1 MHLIW
6 QDEFYENYITFFRD
20 AINEA
25 VKYKDNPTDIEDQIL
40 EELDK
45 FSMEEPSG
53 NTSDT
58 DSNKQT

>member
-1 MHLIW
+1 MHLLC
-6 QDEFYENYITFFRD
+6 QYELRVLHFFRD

>member
-1 MHLIW
+1 MHLLW
-6 QDEFYENYITFFRD
+6 QNELRVLYFIRD